1 MKLHNIYNNVK
12 VAAMLALP
20 LGVAAGGMLA
30 SCSDEPDAENYY
42 TFTGEM
48 MSDFLRYNAEYSQF
62 AEVVERA
69 GMMNLLSTY
78 GHFTCFAPNNTAMT
92 AYLQKRGVGSVD
104 DLTTADCDTL
114 ARTHL
119 VNNIYSTAEMM
130 VVEGSLGT
138 NNMNRQPIQITQGL
152 DQDSNAVVI
161 LNRSARIIFTL
172 QDDSVE
178 NGIVQPID
186 MVLENS
192 SITVEGLLRV
202 NDKVSL
208 FYSALDATGL
218 RDSLIRTRDENW
230 NADAYDPY
238 YYTSDF
244 WKEIAT
250 VPEER
255 KIGFTAFVEPDSV
268 YHAKGIK
275 NLEDMYKLAC
285 QIYDPIYPDDA
296 NTPEHAY
303 SPENIRNQKNPL
315 WKFVAYH
322 ILTRDVVG
330 YNKLTPIVLQSNP
343 FRGAIGIKIN
353 DMDPTDWYETMLPR
367 TMMKMDQATVSKYV
381 DQDPGTVR
389 GERFVN
395 RRFDGT
401 YQVRGA
407 RINPVVEDEY
417 EQFGLNGRYF
427 YVDDIVKF
435 GEVER
440 DQVFNTR
447 IRMDFSTIWPEVM
460 TNDIRLNGDPTQ
472 DDDSGK
478 ADDTFKFGRNY
489 YFPNGYLDNVT
500 ISGNAS
506 LVYRR
511 PHWNFW
517 SYEGDEWNLFG
528 DYDITFRLPPVPYDG
543 EWQVRLGFC
552 ALKTRGVAQIYFDGK
567 PQGIPLDMRKFLNEE
582 TMIGSTFETSIDKYK
597 KWTEEEKVEDQKA
610 LKNLGAYRGA
620 YGGYHTSGSVVNE
633 FVINPRTYRLVLC
646 QTRIDPSRDHY
657 LRVRCTTTAKTGNN
671 NEFMMDYLELVPKSV
686 YGVTGSGQS
695 EDDL

>member
-1 MKLHNIYNNVK
+1 MKLQYIYNKVK
-12 VAAMLALP
+12 LALTLAIPLGMTGGAMLT
-20 LGVAAGGMLA
+20 
-30 SCSDEPDAENYY
+30 SCSDEPDEENYY

-48 MSDFLRYNAEYSQF
+48 MSDFLRYNPEYSQF
-62 AEVVERA
+62 AEVVDRA
-69 GMMNLLSTY
+69 GLMNLLSTY
-78 GHFTCFAPNNTAMT
+78 GHYTCFAPNNTAMS
-92 AYLQKRGVGSVD
+92 AYLQKRGFGSID
-104 DLTTADCDTL
+104 DMTTADCDTL

-119 VNNIYSTAEMM
+119 VNNMYTTADMM

-161 LNRSARIIFTL
+161 LNRSARVIFTL

-192 SITVEGLLRV
+192 SITVDGLIRA

-208 FYSALDATGL
+208 FYNALNATGL

-230 NADAYDPY
+230 NPDAYEPY
-238 YYTSDF
+238 RYTSDF
-244 WKEIAT
+244 WVEIAT
-250 VPEER
+250 VPEVR

-268 YHAKGIK
+268 YRSKGV
-275 NLEDMYKLAC
+275 NTLEDMYRRAC
-285 QIYDPIYPDDA
+285 QIYDPIYPDDVA
-296 NTPEHAY
+296 EPEHAY
-303 SPENIRNQKNPL
+303 SPENIRSPKNPL

-330 YNKLTPIVLQSNP
+330 YNKLTPLVLQTNP
-343 FRGAIGIKIN
+343 FKGAIGIKIN
-353 DMDPTDWYETMLPR
+353 EMDPTDWYETMLPR
-367 TMMKMDQATVSKYV
+367 TMMKMDQATVQKYLG
-381 DQDPGTVR
+381 DATR

-395 RRFDGT
+395 RRYDAA
-401 YQVRGA
+401 YQIRGA
-407 RINPVVEDEY
+407 KINPVVEDEY

-435 GEVER
+435 GVEER

-472 DDDSGK
+472 DDNSSK
-478 ADDTFKFGRNY
+478 ADDTFKYGRNY

-500 ISGNAS
+500 ITGNAS

-543 EWQVRLGFC
+543 EWQVRMGFC

-620 YGGYHTSGSVVNE
+620 YGGYHTDGTAVNE
-633 FVINPRTYRLVLC
+633 FVVNPRTYRIVLC

-657 LRVRCTTTAKTGNN
+657 LRVRCTTTAKQGNN
-671 NEFMMDYLELVPKSV
+671 NEFMMDYIELVPKSV
-686 YGVTGSGQS
+686 YGVTGAGQS